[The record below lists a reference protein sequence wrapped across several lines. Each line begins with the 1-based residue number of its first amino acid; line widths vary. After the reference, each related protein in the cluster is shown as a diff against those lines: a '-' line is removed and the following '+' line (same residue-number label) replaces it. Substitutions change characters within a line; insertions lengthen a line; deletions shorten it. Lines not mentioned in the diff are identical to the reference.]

1 MSLDF
6 QKQMDTYFS
15 KVGENVKDKTFEP
28 LGLSN
33 EEVSTLLST
42 KEGLSDAL
50 TRNFPELCFR
60 DKAHTKPKAFMQ
72 ALFVWE
78 VYGRKATI
86 SELAEALQV
95 KVTSIPQY
103 MYVVR
108 DAVNAALGLDIVCEG
123 DTYKLMSM
131 DDLRQRS
138 EHLLKAMESFG
149 ARYTKLQRAVESLE
163 KLGYSEH
170 PQLAAAKTA
179 TDGVTSAMK
188 ALTGQPA

>member
-1 MSLDF
+1 MAIDF
-6 QKQMDTYFS
+6 QSEMSAYFS
-15 KVGENVKDKTFEP
+15 RVSSKVKEKTFEP

-33 EEVSTLLST
+33 DEVVTLLSS
-42 KEGLSDAL
+42 KEGLSDIL
-50 TRNFPELCFR
+50 SRSFPELCFR
-60 DKAHTKPKAFMQ
+60 DKGHTKPRAFMQ

-78 VYGRKATI
+78 MYGRKATI
-86 SELAEALQV
+86 SELSEALEV

-108 DAVNAALGLDIVCEG
+108 DAVNASLGLDIICEG

-138 EHLLKAMESFG
+138 EHLLSAMESFG
-149 ARYTKLQRAVESLE
+149 ARYLKLQRAVESLE
-163 KLGYSEH
+163 KVGYSEH
-170 PQLAAAKTA
+170 PSLVAAKAA
-179 TDGVTSAMK
+179 TDGVSSAMK